1 MSECIHGIP
10 LYQICL
16 DCELVHDAPASL
28 TYADENAMQDRIQE
42 LEAELAH
49 EKDMYSEAVKNSQKL
64 EMFLSGVAVGTHC
77 IVPVEPTDRMICEG
91 ISTRHMQDVPEAWS
105 LATINIYR
113 AMIKAAKEN

>member
-1 MSECIHGIP
+1 MTEKPYKPSA
-10 LYQICL
+10 
-16 DCELVHDAPASL
+16 ELVESDLAASSSASNRSL
-28 TYADENAMQDRIQE
+28 SSYMLQAIDRIQE